1 MSPSCHFSK
10 SFFLSRLYE
19 KWSSSILKRPSYMSF
34 PTQKAHAN
42 ALGKGRKECGV
53 QQMEIGN
60 KNQWFIFKM
69 SKYVCYLF
77 ES

>member
-34 PTQKAHAN
+34 PTQKA
-42 ALGKGRKECGV
+42 LTCKCTWKREKGMWCAADGDR
-53 QQMEIGN
+53 QQKSM
-60 KNQWFIFKM
+60 
-69 SKYVCYLF
+69 VHL
-77 ES
+77 